1 MAGFLSKAISEQ
13 KARTRPDAD
22 EGNGS
27 YMVPT
32 SMACP
37 AAGCPFPCD
46 TGRNGRFLCS
56 FHTGVQSQ
64 YWPLVTEI
72 RKGIGPSGR
81 WPSSL
86 PMLQRL
92 GGSD

>member
-13 KARTRPDAD
+13 KARPRPD

-46 TGRNGRFLCS
+46 TGRNGRFLC
-56 FHTGVQSQ
+56 
-64 YWPLVTEI
+64 
-72 RKGIGPSGR
+72 
-81 WPSSL
+81 
-86 PMLQRL
+86 
-92 GGSD
+92 

>member
-32 SMACP
+32 
-37 AAGCPFPCD
+37 
-46 TGRNGRFLCS
+46 
-56 FHTGVQSQ
+56 
-64 YWPLVTEI
+64 
-72 RKGIGPSGR
+72 
-81 WPSSL
+81 
-86 PMLQRL
+86 
-92 GGSD
+92 

>member
-13 KARTRPDAD
+13 KARPRPD

-37 AAGCPFPCD
+37 LPAVRSRAIRSQWPVSLLIPY
-46 TGRNGRFLCS
+46 GRAVAVLASRHGDSAKVLGRLADG
-56 FHTGVQSQ
+56 HH
-64 YWPLVTEI
+64 
-72 RKGIGPSGR
+72 
-81 WPSSL
+81 SL

-92 GGSD
+92 GGRD